1 MKKRIMVV
9 DGQGGGVG
17 RSLAEALLERL
28 PQAEIL
34 AVGANGAATSN
45 MMKAGNILG
54 ATGENAVV
62 FNSGRADVIAGPVGI
77 VMANAMLGE
86 ITPKMAEAIASSE
99 AALFLI
105 PMNKC
110 HVTVVGV
117 ENKKLTEYIKE
128 AVDKIAEELD

>member
-1 MKKRIMVV
+1 MKKKIMVV

-17 RSLAEALLERL
+17 RSLAEALAERI

-34 AVGANGAATSN
+34 TVGTNGAATGN
-45 MMKAGNILG
+45 MMKAGNVLG
-54 ATGENAVV
+54 ATGENAIV
-62 FNSGRADVIAGPVGI
+62 FNSGRADVIVGPMGI

-86 ITPKMAEAIASSE
+86 ITPRIAEAISSSE

-117 ENKKLTEYIKE
+117 ENKKLTDYIKE
-128 AVDKIAEELD
+128 AVEKIAELD